1 MLTINSDAL
10 KIEVRK
16 HIEADA
22 VIGGSYWKEKEQE
35 GCFIGCLAHSDD
47 IAILAK
53 KYGFTPMF
61 VRLVEDIFED
71 FRQAK
76 RVQFFSDIG
85 ENMRD
90 GVDTEIVTWTVLRR
104 ILERMPDAPEIATVI
119 DLLKRV
125 EAGESRH
132 GLRDEFSAAA
142 YAALAAADA
151 DAADAALAAADAAY
165 AAARYAAYA
174 AFAAAAAALAAARAA
189 YAAAA
194 AALAA
199 ARAAYAARAAAYA
212 AERDQQAA
220 DVIAAIKN
228 ARCETVGT
236 DNEKETNQ

>member
-1 MLTINSDAL
+1 MLTINSDKL

-16 HIEADA
+16 YVEMEDGRRK
-22 VIGGSYWKEKEQE
+22 GG
-35 GCFIGCLAHSDD
+35 FIGCLAHSND
-47 IAILAK
+47 IRFLAE
-53 KYGFTPMF
+53 KYGFAPVF

-76 RVQFFSDIG
+76 RVQFFSDLG

-142 YAALAAADA
+142 YAARAAADA
-151 DAADAALAAADAAY
+151 DAAAAAFAAADAAY

-174 AFAAAAAALAAARAA
+174 AFAAADAARAA
-189 YAAAA
+189 ARYAAYAA
-194 AALAA
+194 FAATL
-199 ARAAYAARAAAYA
+199 AARAAAYA

-228 ARCETVGT
+228 ARCSNEGEINGT
-236 DNEKETNQ
+236 